1 LSPLAIHTRNLEQDP
16 RASLVVQMPGWSGE
30 ANARI
35 TMFGDIHVLPERMQA
50 PAVEIFTRKRSH
62 GAYSERWGNFTY
74 WRCACQVVSADVWF
88 SLSLSC
94 LWWHRDNAHSN
105 RRNVPLQ
112 DVEHQ

>member
-1 LSPLAIHTRNLEQDP
+1 
-16 RASLVVQMPGWSGE
+16 MPGWSGE

-74 WRCACQVVSADVWF
+74 WRCACQFVSVDVWF

-94 LWWHRDNAHSN
+94 PWWYRDNAHSN
-105 RRNVPLQ
+105 RRKVPLQ